1 MRFLLSHGDTV
12 TQVLRCGSPFLQPNY
27 LKELQQLTA
36 VVARA
41 TNQGSLFYCIT
52 KDLDSKHVCN
62 NQHFYLNSYS
72 RLIVIV
78 RNHTCGLGNYV
89 DIDRSQW

>member
-41 TNQGSLFYCIT
+41 TNQGSLFYCT
-52 KDLDSKHVCN
+52 ANSLDRKNVCN
-62 NQHFYLNSYS
+62 ILHFYLNSYS
-72 RLIVIV
+72 NLLVIV
-78 RNHTCGLGNYV
+78 RNQTYKLGNHVHIYHG
-89 DIDRSQW
+89 QW